1 LGTLTNFIPVTDF
14 SVTSYIPAVLAIP
27 QLLIQKNQQGVLLNW
42 NAVQGA
48 NLYRIYAS
56 SDPVVWSDIPY
67 AECSQ
72 TSFLIINPPDKMF
85 FKIVAV
91 YQAP

>member
-1 LGTLTNFIPVTDF
+1 
-14 SVTSYIPAVLAIP
+14 
-27 QLLIQKNQQGVLLNW
+27 
-42 NAVQGA
+42 
-48 NLYRIYAS
+48 
-56 SDPVVWSDIPY
+56 VVWSEIPY